1 MSLRDPGL
9 LFIPNWN
16 RCSSGSECQPQ
27 RKAKP
32 SGKASGRP
40 QSFPAGGSGSMEGG
54 SPGCQGLLLSSPL
67 GSFPSITHL
76 LTGRIPLH
84 CSLAD
89 ATLVLHREAGHT
101 TVTSQ
106 PSLGASSRN
115 GNSGVSHDA
124 QKGSTLIIQLSS
136 GASSCHHWSRAAKA
150 PAARW
155 QSWGMSWENAR
166 V

>member
-1 MSLRDPGL
+1 MAQNANPREK
-9 LFIPNWN
+9 PN
-16 RCSSGSECQPQ
+16 RA
-27 RKAKP
+27 AKP
-32 SGKASGRP
+32 QEGPRASLPGDQAPWREEA
-40 QSFPAGGSGSMEGG
+40 QAARGSCFPA
-54 SPGCQGLLLSSPL
+54 PQ

-124 QKGSTLIIQLSS
+124 QKGSTLIVQLSS
-136 GASSCHHWSRAAKA
+136 GASSYHHWSCAAKA
-150 PAARW
+150 SAARW
-155 QSWGMSWENAR
+155 QSWGMIWENAR